1 MSNIFQTDDSK
12 LIEKFIQGSN
22 QLLANDRIRLEV
34 NGTVSQLISRNGD
47 PLALMYLQ
55 SKPRTVIVKQKSPF
69 LASLDTSLQAQ
80 GFVHMGDASRVGFIE
95 YKYYIAPSGYQVLYT
110 DPAILWKKW
119 WPTERFQNKRRF
131 NMDILV
137 RFKDNWYPIQD
148 IVVSAGNFTIKT
160 IAGQLL
166 LNRDGKALWLAQI
179 VEEKSIDPKQN
190 DRPVPSTFTDLKTS
204 QTEFFPEVHWRSLS
218 PGESSCSTA
227 TQSLASLPEVIVED
241 RENLTEVLTQSP
253 STTIEELQQKLNAQL
268 ESNAEIQAKY
278 KKMKQRASI
287 AEQRLEVVY
296 KYLAKLGISPQD
308 IYQLK

>member
-1 MSNIFQTDDSK
+1 MSNIFQIDDSK

-22 QLLANDRIRLEV
+22 QLLANDRMRLEV

-55 SKPRTVIVKQKSPF
+55 ATPRTVIAKQNSPF
-69 LASLDTSLQAQ
+69 LAALDTSLQAQ
-80 GFVHMGDASRVGFIE
+80 GFVLIGDASRAGFIE
-95 YKYYIAPSGYQVLYT
+95 YKYYIAPAGYQVFYT

-137 RFKDNWYPIQD
+137 SFKDNWYPIQD

-166 LNRDGKALWLAQI
+166 LKRDGKALWLGQI
-179 VEEKSIDPKQN
+179 VQENSTNSSLNLQPVSGSFTNSQKSP
-190 DRPVPSTFTDLKTS
+190 
-204 QTEFFPEVHWRSLS
+204 TEFFPEVRSSYS
-218 PGESSCSTA
+218 PTK
-227 TQSLASLPEVIVED
+227 QSLASLPEVIAKDRNNPVEVTF
-241 RENLTEVLTQSP
+241 ESP
-253 STTIEELQQKLNAQL
+253 SITIEELQQKLDAQL
-268 ESNAEIQAKY
+268 ESNAEIKEKY
-278 KKMKQRASI
+278 KKLKQRSSI

-296 KYLAKLGISPQD
+296 KYLAKVGINPQD
-308 IYQLK
+308 IYREIG

>member
-1 MSNIFQTDDSK
+1 MSNIFQIEDSK

-22 QLLANDRIRLEV
+22 QLLATDRMRLEV

-55 SKPRTVIVKQKSPF
+55 TKPRTVIVKQNSPF
-69 LASLDTSLQAQ
+69 LAALDTSLQAQ
-80 GFVHMGDASRVGFIE
+80 GFVLIGDASRTGFVE
-95 YKYYIAPSGYQVLYT
+95 YKYYIAPAGYQVFYT

-137 RFKDNWYPIQD
+137 SFKDNWYPIQD

-166 LNRDGKALWLAQI
+166 LKRDGKALWLGQI
-179 VEEKSIDPKQN
+179 VEERSTDSTQN
-190 DRPVPSTFTDLKTS
+190 IQPLSGTSVDLQAS
-204 QTEFFPEVHWRSLS
+204 QPESFPEVRSS
-218 PGESSCSTA
+218 YSS
-227 TQSLASLPEVIVED
+227 TQSLASLPEVIAKERDNQVAVM
-241 RENLTEVLTQSP
+241 LQSEP
-253 STTIEELQQKLNAQL
+253 ITIEQLQQQLNAQL
-268 ESNAEIQAKY
+268 ESNAKIKEKY
-278 KKMKQRASI
+278 KKLKQRTSI

-296 KYLAKLGISPQD
+296 KYLAKLGINPQD